1 MEFQIIYDWPG
12 ETRIS
17 IDIEEGHVEAY
28 ISQSETDQS
37 EAVRRCMECIKSR
50 GVGLCQWKK

>member
-1 MEFQIIYDWPG
+1 MEFQIIYDRPG

-17 IDIEEGHVEAY
+17 IDIEKGHVKAY
-28 ISQSETDQS
+28 ISRSETDQS

-50 GVGLCQWKK
+50 GVELCQ

>member
-17 IDIEEGHVEAY
+17 IDIEEGYVKAY
-28 ISQSETDQS
+28 ISRSETDQS
-37 EAVRRCMECIKSR
+37 EAVRRCMELLKR
-50 GVGLCQWKK
+50 LGVELCQ